1 MAASSPKRSRSSR
14 SLPNWAKFVA
24 RLAFFAFA
32 LGFCD
37 VAFAP
42 APVNAASQA
51 YVDRRVTAL
60 PAAVL
65 LSADPQTLIDRR
77 RQEIAKTLGN
87 YRRSLF
93 IFWAF
98 SQIVVFFFLW
108 QSGNAARLRDLVRRR
123 IRSPFWLR
131 FVYGFALAA
140 LAGIAALPASAAQY
154 RVSVVFDQSS
164 EPFLR
169 WLRESVMH
177 VAIDALVI
185 GLLVALIMTLADRMR
200 IWWIF
205 AIVGIFLA
213 SFISSLIAPFAIAP
227 LFNRF
232 HVMSA
237 PEAAPYLALERA
249 AGVTVPVL
257 RFDASRQTQLPS
269 TTVIGIGGTARI
281 VLGDTLFSSATPGE
295 VRFAVARQIA
305 HIRRDD
311 PVRTTF
317 VWTFLFVLSGRRAR
331 RTCGVGHLSAV
342 QHVLASDCYE
352 SRRLRADLDAR
363 PGLGGSRL
371 RPRRRPALRHAVHAR
386 LGDPLFLAAAAA
398 RDAHRRRH
406 GPSRP
411 LSITRC
417 AWARTPDMIEYHDRE
432 WGVPVHDDRK
442 LFEFL
447 VLEGAQAGLSW
458 ETILRKRAGYRAA
471 FARFD
476 PAKVARFGERQV
488 TALRRNAAIVRNEL
502 KIRSTIGNA
511 RALLALQ
518 DEFDSFDAYLW
529 RFVDGKPIV
538 SARRRA
544 APPAETALSRKLSRD
559 LQARGMRFVGPT
571 IVYSFMQAVG
581 IVNDHQRDCFR
592 YRELL

>member
-1 MAASSPKRSRSSR
+1 MAASSPTRSRSSR

-24 RLAFFAFA
+24 RLAFLAFA

-42 APVNAASQA
+42 APANAASQA

-98 SQIVVFFFLW
+98 SQVVVFFFLW

-213 SFISSLIAPFAIAP
+213 SFISGLIAPFAIAP

-232 HVMSA
+232 HMMSA

-249 AGVTVPVL
+249 AGVTVPIL

-317 VWTFLFVLSGRRAR
+317 VWTFLFVLSVAVAVLIADQIRFRRDDDPLAR
-331 RTCGVGHLSAV
+331 LALVGALAGLAALATYPLYNMYSRQIATKADAYALTLTQDPASAV
-342 QHVLASDCYE
+342 RAFVRAAD
-352 SRRLRADLDAR
+352 RRFVTLCT
-363 PGLGGSRL
+363 PGWATLYFSQLPQLGTRI
-371 RPRRRPALRHAVHAR
+371 
-386 LGDPLFLAAAAA
+386 AAAT
-398 RDAHRRRH
+398 
-406 GPSRP
+406 GRP
-411 LSITRC
+411 
-417 AWARTPDMIEYHDRE
+417 
-432 WGVPVHDDRK
+432 
-442 LFEFL
+442 
-447 VLEGAQAGLSW
+447 
-458 ETILRKRAGYRAA
+458 
-471 FARFD
+471 D
-476 PAKVARFGERQV
+476 PCR
-488 TALRRNAAIVRNEL
+488 
-502 KIRSTIGNA
+502 
-511 RALLALQ
+511 
-518 DEFDSFDAYLW
+518 
-529 RFVDGKPIV
+529 
-538 SARRRA
+538 
-544 APPAETALSRKLSRD
+544 
-559 LQARGMRFVGPT
+559 
-571 IVYSFMQAVG
+571 
-581 IVNDHQRDCFR
+581 
-592 YRELL
+592 